1 MTTLAQSTPAPDA
14 AETRIHQIDGD
25 DLRWALREGWNDFR
39 SMRGDILFAAL
50 LYPLIGLIAAAIT
63 FDSRLLPLFF
73 PLVAGLSILGPIVSS
88 GFYELARRREEGRE
102 ANWTHFLD
110 PLRERR
116 RGIVELTIWLVMLFL
131 IWLGVAWLVYDLT
144 LGALAPADI
153 GSFLTALFTTR
164 EGWTMIVLGNVA
176 GAVLAAVTIATTLVA
191 APMVVDKAVEA
202 DSAIAVSL
210 RATRA
215 NAGTITRW
223 GLIVV
228 ALLVIGAIPVFIGL
242 AVVLPVLGYATWHLY
257 TRLVER

>member
-1 MTTLAQSTPAPDA
+1 MTTLTQSTPDITP
-14 AETRIHQIDGD
+14 AETRIRRIDAA

-63 FDSRLLPLFF
+63 FDTRLLPLFF

-88 GFYELARRREEGRE
+88 GFYELARRREEGIE

-110 PLRERR
+110 PIRERR
-116 RGIVELTIWLVMLFL
+116 RGIVELTIWLLVLFL

-144 LGALAPADI
+144 LGALAPADL
-153 GSFLTALFTTR
+153 GGFLSALFTTR
-164 EGWTMIVLGNVA
+164 EGWTMIVLGNLA
-176 GAVLAAVTIATTLVA
+176 GALLAAATLATTLVA
-191 APMVVDKAVEA
+191 APMVVDKAIEA

-215 NAGTITRW
+215 NAGVIARW
-223 GLIVV
+223 GLIVA
-228 ALLVIGAIPVFIGL
+228 ALLVIGAIPIFIGL
-242 AVVLPVLGYATWHLY
+242 AVVLPMLGYATWHLY